1 MTAFVIYLLGGVIA
15 ANNVDKPAKP
25 FAFVLWPLA
34 SFVLLLDGILKKF
47 GVN

>member
-1 MTAFVIYLLGGVIA
+1 MTALIIYLLGGILA
-15 ANNVDKPAKP
+15 ANNVDKPSKP

-34 SFVLLLDGILKKF
+34 AFVLLLDGVLKKF